1 MIIIKNGFNAFAAA
15 VECVKRGLTPA
26 EGLAAGLFSFE
37 KSWGWDLAEV
47 NARMEKARES
57 MLEDVNNTLRWTLN
71 ELRALDAGEELPSDR
86 KTVARRLRELA
97 TWIEG
102 GGIAPDAVR
111 LIIEASHQTIQR

>member
-37 KSWGWDLAEV
+37 KSWGWDLSEV
-47 NARMEKARES
+47 NARMEKATEAMR
-57 MLEDVNNTLRWTLN
+57 EDVNRLLRYTLN

-97 TWIEG
+97 SWIEN
-102 GGIAPDAVR
+102 GGIAPDACS
-111 LIIEASHQTIQR
+111 IIVEESQQPIQR